1 MESVIVEY
9 LRDGY
14 AIQCS
19 SKDEI
24 NICKDAFVKLC
35 NGTRSE
41 GARMNFPYV
50 GLDNEDSMYVVGYSK
65 PNSFDRVIVFS
76 DMWMPPTEDVLDN
89 ISDIM

>member
-1 MESVIVEY
+1 MESVIVKY

-19 SKDEI
+19 SEDEI
-24 NICKDAFVKLC
+24 NICKDAFVNLC
-35 NGTRSE
+35 NGTRSA

-50 GLDNEDSMYVVGYSK
+50 GLDGADSMHVVGYSEHH
-65 PNSFDRVIVFS
+65 SFDSVIEFS
-76 DMWMPPTEDVLDN
+76 DLWMPPTEDVLDN